1 MISMARKNDLEAA
14 RFWLQPLAVL
24 QGLVVALGFL
34 FLFSTGLAVVVYF
47 SYWQAT
53 PSLLTLLAHLAVFAG
68 AFWSGKKCLRKAWIH
83 GIAVGCLAF
92 LLFGFLGSGG
102 HAFSSWLWWQRLL
115 RMVLVTMLGGMVGG
129 LLKDG

>member
-1 MISMARKNDLEAA
+1 MARKNDLEAA

-47 SYWQAT
+47 SSWQAT

-102 HAFSSWLWWQRLL
+102 NGGRVVEGWLMPKADKKTSRRRTRSSLSER
-115 RMVLVTMLGGMVGG
+115 RNMA
-129 LLKDG
+129 

>member
-68 AFWSGKKCLRKAWIH
+68 VLVREKCLRKAWIH